1 LLEKVVADDPKFAAG
16 WAQLARAY
24 HKKAFY
30 FAQGEERKQ
39 LTQNAEIAV
48 ERSLSI
54 DPNLAEAYVARGLL
68 VWTHGKRFPH
78 DLAIQSYKRAIS
90 LDPNLDEAHHQL
102 GVVYFHIGL
111 FDKAL
116 AEIGKAVE
124 LNSGNTLARMRFG
137 VIDVYRGK
145 YEEAAEFFK
154 STASETNPALQNFQY
169 ATAILHLGRVDEAER
184 VIDDYL
190 IKYPK
195 DEGGVATSVKAI
207 ILAKKGRSAEAEA
220 AIKKAEEIGA
230 EFGHFHHTAYNIAI
244 AYATL
249 KKPDLAVKYL
259 QMAADDGFPC
269 YPLFDGDEFLKEM
282 RHYPGYVSLL
292 AKLKVQWERYNST
305 L

>member
-1 LLEKVVADDPKFAAG
+1 MKRCPECRRDYTDETLRFCLDDGAALLDGPASQEADTAIFTSKVNANPRPSIGRGRYFIFAAIAAVVAVGTYWFISSRSKVATNPSSYSQNENFLRAKVLISNENADDVTAAIQLREKVVADDPNFAAG

-102 GVVYFHIGL
+102 GVVYFHLGL

-145 YEEAAEFFK
+145 YEEAAEF
-154 STASETNPALQNFQY
+154 SRV
-169 ATAILHLGRVDEAER
+169 LHLRR
-184 VIDDYL
+184 IRL
-190 IKYPK
+190 CRIFSTPR
-195 DEGGVATSVKAI
+195 
-207 ILAKKGRSAEAEA
+207 RSC
-220 AIKKAEEIGA
+220 
-230 EFGHFHHTAYNIAI
+230 T
-244 AYATL
+244 
-249 KKPDLAVKYL
+249 
-259 QMAADDGFPC
+259 
-269 YPLFDGDEFLKEM
+269 
-282 RHYPGYVSLL
+282 
-292 AKLKVQWERYNST
+292 
-305 L
+305 